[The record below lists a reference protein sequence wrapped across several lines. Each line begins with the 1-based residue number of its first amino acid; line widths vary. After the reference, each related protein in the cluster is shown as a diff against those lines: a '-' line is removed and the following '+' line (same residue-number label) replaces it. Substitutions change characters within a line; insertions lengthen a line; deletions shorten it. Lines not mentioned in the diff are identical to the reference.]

1 MYLKYS
7 RKVGGGETGGGD
19 EARVVMRIPESL
31 YCAPETPRTVY
42 ANSTAIKF
50 LKNIKKEKKRKCFI
64 SLNKKRSQANTA
76 KRE

>member
-1 MYLKYS
+1 M
-7 RKVGGGETGGGD
+7 
-19 EARVVMRIPESL
+19 MRIPESL
-31 YCAPETPRTVY
+31 YRAPETPRTVY
-42 ANSTAIKF
+42 GDSTAIKF